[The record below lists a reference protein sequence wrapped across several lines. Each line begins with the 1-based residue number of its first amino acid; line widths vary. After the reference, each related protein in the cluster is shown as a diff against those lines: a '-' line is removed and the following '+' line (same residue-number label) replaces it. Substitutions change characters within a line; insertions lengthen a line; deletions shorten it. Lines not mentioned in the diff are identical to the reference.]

1 MNGVMSGI
9 YKEFPRPGA
18 EFRTDLPIPEVG
30 PRDILVKVRTTA
42 ICGTDL
48 HILPW
53 SEYAQAR
60 IKPPMIFGHEFAGDV
75 VKTGSQVA
83 EIKVGDRVAGET
95 HIPCNHCDQCISDNR
110 HICENMKI
118 IGVHTDGSFAQY
130 IAFTADCAFKLPD
143 DIDYT
148 VGSLLEPMGVA
159 MHGIDV
165 ARVEGKNVVVYG
177 CGPIGLMAVGIAKAL
192 KAAKVTA
199 LDIFAKKLDAA
210 VKMGADRVVNSRE
223 ADAIS
228 AIRETREPVDVV
240 LDYTGSPQAI
250 REGMEVVK
258 KGGRIVLVGLP
269 NTNDLT
275 LPITQNLIYK
285 EVDMIGVTG
294 RLMYKTWEQCVRILR
309 TGTFPIE
316 SAIGE
321 TYPLR
326 DFERAFAAI
335 KDGMPG
341 KALLLPW

>member
-1 MNGVMSGI
+1 
-9 YKEFPRPGA
+9 
-18 EFRTDLPIPEVG
+18 
-30 PRDILVKVRTTA
+30 
-42 ICGTDL
+42 
-48 HILPW
+48 
-53 SEYAQAR
+53 
-60 IKPPMIFGHEFAGDV
+60 
-75 VKTGSQVA
+75 
-83 EIKVGDRVAGET
+83 
-95 HIPCNHCDQCISDNR
+95 
-110 HICENMKI
+110 MKI